1 MEGLGMGKS
10 ENRKKRE
17 WPDSMD
23 AVEWEVEPM
32 AGWKPNAPNGLLRH
46 DPGDE
51 CRLVRLVDLAAWLG
65 DQYPRDEV
73 VRRLIVPLHQNNAE
87 PWGLQLFVLN
97 GRGYAK
103 RLFDHFD
110 LSIEPEVISCWQ
122 HLHEPD
128 SVSEYG
134 EYVERNYS
142 PNDVIGV
149 IGRMWQYAW
158 PGVAENPDADDHWF
172 LRRVYEANM
181 RRNERAKA
189 FPDMQHRA
197 APSSMFSEERRDMM
211 RVLERLAVPV
221 PIAFTLW
228 GWGSVAAAVAQPAA
242 VPSATAAPGIQTQD
256 IAPAIGPQ
264 DVADWPSLVRYRQQF
279 VGVPPQQRP
288 AWLLEYVAILAR
300 WVRDECAAGRSY
312 GVLDRAGKA
321 LGFTNGVR
329 VRQLLKDHGFDAA
342 GQEVALSAG
351 NPWGGLGNK
360 RRHSA

>member
-1 MEGLGMGKS
+1 MEGLGMGNDELQAFEGMPVTPES
-10 ENRKKRE
+10 GWLLHTLHGIARCGEG
-17 WPDSMD
+17 PDD
-23 AVEWEVEPM
+23 Y
-32 AGWKPNAPNGLLRH
+32 
-46 DPGDE
+46 
-51 CRLVRLVDLAAWLG
+51 LVRLAD
-65 DQYPRDEV
+65 V
-73 VRRLIVPLHQNNAE
+73 VRWFMKKRGLPLA
-87 PWGLQLFVLN
+87 
-97 GRGYAK
+97 
-103 RLFDHFD
+103 
-110 LSIEPEVISCWQ
+110 
-122 HLHEPD
+122 
-128 SVSEYG
+128 
-134 EYVERNYS
+134 
-142 PNDVIGV
+142 
-149 IGRMWQYAW
+149 
-158 PGVAENPDADDHWF
+158 VAVD
-172 LRRVYEANM
+172 
-181 RRNERAKA
+181 
-189 FPDMQHRA
+189 
-197 APSSMFSEERRDMM
+197 
-211 RVLERLAVPV
+211 RVLEGITPESFQHMFSLDSFEFARPMWERSPWDEFSMSPEEKAMPYLEGRVSGLVKRLRASWLMPDFELDKLVNSGIP
-221 PIAFTLW
+221 PGEPLEFDSQHESAFDFSDRKNGGAAAFAIRMSAANTVW

-264 DVADWPSLVRYRQQF
+264 DVTDWPSLVQYRQQF

>member
-1 MEGLGMGKS
+1 MGKS

-73 VRRLIVPLHQNNAE
+73 VRRLIVPLYQNNAE
-87 PWGLQLFVLN
+87 PCGLQLFVLN

-242 VPSATAAPGIQTQD
+242 APVALLDSDGMKTPAALLQWRKQLEAD
-256 IAPAIGPQ
+256 GPKNNKR
-264 DVADWPSLVRYRQQF
+264 WPLLHVQSLA
-279 VGVPPQQRP
+279 
-288 AWLLEYVAILAR
+288 AWLR
-300 WVRDECAAGRSY
+300 RECAENGESGALMRIAKQFGYPRSNKLRD
-312 GVLDRAGKA
+312 VLKRK
-321 LGFTNGVR
+321 GFNHETGEELEPKLEPKLETVWPASNRG
-329 VRQLLKDHGFDAA
+329 
-342 GQEVALSAG
+342 S
-351 NPWGGLGNK
+351 NK
-360 RRHSA
+360 TGT